1 MLQNARMVIIYIQN
15 TVVYVLHVCRLAPEN
30 GRDTEIIAQ
39 RKIGRN
45 WTVRLSSEEFSF
57 SAL

>member
-1 MLQNARMVIIYIQN
+1 MLQNARMVIMYIQN
-15 TVVYVLHVCRLAPEN
+15 TVVYVLYVCRLAPEN

-57 SAL
+57 STL

>member
-1 MLQNARMVIIYIQN
+1 MLQNAGMVIIYIQN
-15 TVVYVLHVCRLAPEN
+15 TVYVLHVCRLAPEN

-57 SAL
+57 STL

>member
-57 SAL
+57 STL

>member
-15 TVVYVLHVCRLAPEN
+15 TVYVLHVCRLAPEN

-57 SAL
+57 STL

>member
-1 MLQNARMVIIYIQN
+1 MQECHHIIQN
-15 TVVYVLHVCRLAPEN
+15 TVVYVLYVCRLALEN

-45 WTVRLSSEEFSF
+45 WTVRLSPEEFSF
-57 SAL
+57 STL